1 MYYFYGQPVS
11 LPAMQCYPAVNLEEG
26 LGSSPRLSVGA
37 VAALCSGSLEGAGPQ
52 EGPSCE

>member
-1 MYYFYGQPVS
+1 MHYFYGQPVS

-37 VAALCSGSLEGAGPQ
+37 VAGLCSRSLEGAGPQ
-52 EGPSCE
+52 EGPKL